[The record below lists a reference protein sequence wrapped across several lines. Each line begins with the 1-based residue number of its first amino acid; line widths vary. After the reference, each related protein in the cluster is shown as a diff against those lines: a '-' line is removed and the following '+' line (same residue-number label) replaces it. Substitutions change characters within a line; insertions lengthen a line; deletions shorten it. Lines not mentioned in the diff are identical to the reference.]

1 MIVNTTNRV
10 AIVHML
16 LFQHC
21 LYKWSC
27 LFLQDGDEELWPSL
41 QTGAYLAPDK
51 PMALTWCL
59 GYQCRRPGYAPVQ
72 ETHRTMGRVCAFCF
86 CISWMYTLRLCTSLW
101 DTCSFTPL
109 LLSYWIP
116 VELLVLSEWSRKQR
130 LSGSSF
136 SSRVQLSNHITVS
149 ACFYSKR
156 SHVLIT
162 HRGY

>member
-109 LLSYWIP
+109 LLSYWIQSSCSCSANDP
-116 VELLVLSEWSRKQR
+116 GSNGSQDLVLARVC
-130 LSGSSF
+130 SS
-136 SSRVQLSNHITVS
+136 QITLQYPHASTAS
-149 ACFYSKR
+149 ALMYW
-156 SHVLIT
+156 
-162 HRGY
+162 